1 VIPLKD
7 DVPAERIPALAVA
20 IIAANVLVHLYQLSL
35 RAEGGGA
42 AHELVTDFGLVPCR
56 LTGYCAASGA
66 APPVAVALVASMFL
80 HGGLFHL
87 GGNMLYLWIFG
98 RTIEST
104 LGHAR
109 FAAIYALGGVV
120 AALAQA
126 AADPASAVP
135 MIGASGAI
143 SAILGA
149 YLLLHP
155 RAGIHTL
162 VIFGIF
168 VRVMRVPA
176 IVVLGLWIV
185 VQLANVILTV
195 GVQPSLGGVARGG
208 VAWVAHVG
216 GFLAGLAVLPL
227 LRPRGH
233 ARRR

>member
-7 DVPAERIPALAVA
+7 DVPAERIPALAGG
-20 IIAANVLVHLYQLSL
+20 IIAANALIYLYQVSL
-35 RAEGGGA
+35 HAEGSGA
-42 AHELVTDFGLVPCR
+42 AHELVTDFGMVPCR

-98 RTIEST
+98 RTVEST
-104 LGHAR
+104 LGHVR
-109 FAAIYALGGVV
+109 FAAVYALGGVA

-126 AADPASAVP
+126 AADPASQVP

-168 VRVMRVPA
+168 WRVMRVPA
-176 IVVLGLWIV
+176 IVVLGFWIL
-185 VQLANVILTV
+185 VQLASVLLTA
-195 GVQPSLGGVARGG
+195 GVHSPRGG

-216 GFLAGLAVLPL
+216 GFLAGLALLPL
-227 LRPRGH
+227 VRPRRP

>member
-7 DVPAERIPALAVA
+7 DVPAERIPALAVG
-20 IIAANVLVHLYQLSL
+20 IIAANVLVYLYQVSL
-35 RAEGGGA
+35 HAEGGGA
-42 AHELVTDFGLVPCR
+42 AHELVADFGLVPCR
-56 LTGYCAASGA
+56 LTGHCAASGA

-98 RTIEST
+98 RTVEST

-109 FAAIYALGGVV
+109 FAAIYALGGVG

-126 AADPASAVP
+126 VADPASAVP

-143 SAILGA
+143 SAVLGA

-162 VIFGIF
+162 VTFGIF
-168 VRVMRVPA
+168 WRVLRVPA
-176 IVVLGLWIV
+176 IVVLGFWIV
-185 VQLANVILTV
+185 VQVASVFLTA
-195 GVQPSLGGVARGG
+195 GMPPPRGG

-216 GFLAGLAVLPL
+216 GFLAGLALLPL
-227 LRPRGH
+227 LRPRRLV
-233 ARRR
+233 RRR

>member
-1 VIPLKD
+1 MIPLKD
-7 DVPAERIPALAVA
+7 DVPAERIPALAVGL
-20 IIAANVLVHLYQLSL
+20 IAANLLVHLYQLSL
-35 RAEGGGA
+35 HADGSGA

-56 LTGYCAASGA
+56 LTGSCAASGA

-98 RTIEST
+98 RTVEST
-104 LGHAR
+104 IGHAR
-109 FAAIYALGGVV
+109 FAAIYVLGGVA

-168 VRVMRVPA
+168 WRFMRVPA
-176 IVVLGLWIV
+176 VVVLGFWIV
-185 VQLANVILTV
+185 VQLANAFLTS
-195 GVQPSLGGVARGG
+195 GPHPTRGG

-216 GFLAGLAVLPL
+216 GFVAGLALLPL
-227 LRPRGH
+227 LRPPRP